1 MRKNILNKYY
11 NQKVLDFGR
20 LVFLDFKD
28 HELEF
33 NDFEGEIYLE
43 LEKGTII
50 FRPYPTLDGDLIY
63 LYEASSNKEDR
74 KRISFRKEF
83 SEVIEETL
91 LNIEFYNIGELL
103 SAVNL
108 QFKDFILRIFL
119 TDSDELNVKLLMK
132 NM

>member
-1 MRKNILNKYY
+1 MRKIILNKYC
-11 NQKVLDFGR
+11 NQKVIDFGR
-20 LVFLDFKD
+20 LVLHDFQD
-28 HELEF
+28 YEFEF
-33 NDFEGEIYLE
+33 NNFEGEIYLE

-91 LNIEFYNIGELL
+91 LNIEFYNIGGLL